1 MGRPIKTAFMG
12 NTTTGGEQI
21 QGYAWTA
28 GDSAA
33 RESYIVKQKA
43 TSSYVMASINGTGV
57 PGGGQVYLV
66 NGAVTAAGQG
76 NILVEPYG
84 FSGVGATATAN
95 LGISGSPTV
104 VVSGTG
110 DTTADY
116 YPTMVLSLQG
126 GTYTGNQQANVT
138 VQTVKV
144 RTVAAENAGS
154 GYVSGDYFLFTGPG
168 FSTGAN
174 VVVNTVNAGGSITS
188 LSVNNAGVYTSSQLR
203 TDPLTANSA
212 VTTSGVNATFN
223 IGWGL
228 NAVSVTNAGDYSV
241 IPANPVS
248 LSVVG
253 SGVGGTINVTYSVSS
268 VKVTAAGIDYDIPPN
283 VVFST
288 GNATATALLSSTSV
302 ASVTVD
308 SGGSGYTAKPTVS
321 LTTNGTAGYARKITD
336 NIVHTFDGKQYKW
349 LLEGNTLPGPG
360 WAHIKSS

>member
-1 MGRPIKTAFMG
+1 MGRPIKRAFMG

-28 GDSAA
+28 GDSEA

-43 TSSYVMASINGTGV
+43 TSSYVMASIDGTGV

-66 NGAVTAAGQG
+66 NGAVTTAGQG

-95 LGISGSPTV
+95 LGVSGSPTV

-110 DTTADY
+110 DVTADY
-116 YPTMVLSLQG
+116 RPSEVLSLVG
-126 GTYTGNQQANVT
+126 GTYTGNQRANVT
-138 VQTVKV
+138 VQSVNV
-144 RTVAAENAGS
+144 RTVAAQNQGT
-154 GYVSGDYFLFTGPG
+154 GYAQGDYFIFSGAG
-168 FSTGAN
+168 FSTNAN
-174 VVVNTVNAGGSITS
+174 VVVSSVGRSGEITG
-188 LSVNNAGVYTSSQLR
+188 LSVSAAGVYTSATLR
-203 TDPLTANSA
+203 ADPVTANTA
-212 VTTSGVNATFN
+212 VTTGGASATFN
-223 IGWGL
+223 FGWGL
-228 NAVSVTNAGDYSV
+228 NTVSVANAGDYSA
-241 IPANPVS
+241 IPANPIS
-248 LSVVG
+248 LAGSVAG
-253 SGVGGTINVTYSVSS
+253 TGGTINVTYSIST

-321 LTTNGTAGYARKITD
+321 LTTNGTSGYARKITD
-336 NIVHTFDGKQYKW
+336 SIVHTFDGRQYKW
-349 LLEGNTLPGPG
+349 LLEGNNLPGPG

>member
-1 MGRPIKTAFMG
+1 MGRPIKKAFMG

-33 RESYIVKQKA
+33 RESYIVKQKS

-84 FSGVGATATAN
+84 FSGVGATAVAN
-95 LGISGSPTV
+95 LGISGSPTI

-110 DTTADY
+110 DTTAEY
-116 YPTMVLSLQG
+116 YPSMVLSLIG
-126 GTYTGNQQANVT
+126 GTYTGNQRANVT
-138 VQTVKV
+138 VQTVNV
-144 RTVAAENAGS
+144 RTIAPQNAGS
-154 GYVSGDYFLFTGPG
+154 GYASGDYFLFTGPG

-188 LSVNNAGVYTSSQLR
+188 LSINNAGVYTSSQLR
-203 TDPLTANSA
+203 SDPVTANSA

-223 IGWGL
+223 IGWGI
-228 NAVSVTNAGDYSV
+228 NSVSVTNAGDYSV
-241 IPANPVS
+241 IPTNPVS
-248 LSVVG
+248 LTTAG
-253 SGVGGTINVTYSVSS
+253 SGTGATINVTYSVSS
-268 VKVTAAGIDYDIPPN
+268 VQVTAGGTDYDIPPN

-288 GNATATALLSSTSV
+288 GNATATAVLNGTSV
-302 ASVTVD
+302 ASIGVD
-308 SGGSGYTAKPTVS
+308 SGGSGYTAKPTVT
-321 LTTNGTAGYARKITD
+321 LTTNGTSGYAQKITD
-336 NIVHTFDGKQYKW
+336 NIVHTFDGRQYKW
-349 LLEGNTLPGPG
+349 LLEGNSLPGPG